1 MIKQLR
7 FAWRAFGRDLQAGE
21 LRVLALA
28 LIVAVA
34 SVTAVGF
41 FTDRIG
47 RAMELQAADILAADL
62 RITAGRAI
70 PAAISERAAADGLES
85 ATTLQFT
92 SVVLTA
98 DDESQLVSV
107 KAVSAGYPLRGQMQL
122 AMLDSPG
129 ESAPLATPAP
139 GTVWVDSQLIEILAL
154 QPQSVLTLGTS
165 DFTVARRINHE
176 PDRGENVFELAP
188 RVMMNEADLA
198 ASGLVVEGSRARY
211 ALLLAGERNA
221 INQLADW
228 VADVYREDVNVQNVR
243 AGNQRVNRA
252 LQRADTFLGLAA
264 VVTVLLAGA
273 AIALAVRQFALRQAD
288 ASAVMRTL
296 GASRGEVVGW
306 LSWRLV
312 ILASLASLVGIAV
325 GWLAQLVLAELLRDW
340 FRLALPAPGLLPP
353 VIGILT
359 AFVTLAGF
367 GLLPIIRAG
376 RVPVMRVLQRDYSGL
391 TPRVGLAV
399 VAGLLAS
406 LVVVYLQSGDWL
418 TTFILVGGVVA
429 MLILFALF
437 GRLMIKLVRA
447 TLGKRW
453 RLSAAGLQRRAG
465 SSIVQMAAFALGIMA
480 LLLISIVR
488 VDVLQAWEQDTPE
501 DAPNVFVVNLQ
512 QPQVAP
518 FEDKLAA
525 LGIDHAGVN
534 PLVRARLLAT
544 NGEKWLRDN
553 NAENNHQR
561 RHARFEYN
569 LSWSD
574 SLPAANELVEGEWW
588 EPDTTEHLLSLEVEW
603 AGHLGLEI
611 GDTLTFKAAGQEVTG
626 TVHNFR
632 KVEWESFQVNFFIVG
647 SEALLS
653 SLPATWLT
661 SMHID
666 GDFGTTTSGWLREF
680 PGIVTLDVG
689 AIITRVKGLMD
700 KAALAIEYVF
710 MFTLAAGV
718 VVLLAAV
725 QSSQGERIRE
735 SALLRALGASHQQ
748 IREAIVVEF
757 LLLGA
762 ISGALAAAFATLT
775 AWALS
780 VYVLE
785 LPFHFNVWLWIIG
798 ILGGAIGISA
808 AGYLATRKVLH
819 TPPLIALRQQ

>member
-1 MIKQLR
+1 MTKQLR

-47 RAMELQAADILAADL
+47 RAMELQAADILAADV
-62 RITAGRAI
+62 RITAGRTI
-70 PAAISERAAADGLES
+70 PNEITERAREEGLQT
-85 ATTLQFT
+85 ATTLQFP

-107 KAVSAGYPLRGQMQL
+107 KAVSPEYPLRGAMRL
-122 AMLDSPG
+122 ATLDQPSEP
-129 ESAPLATPAP
+129 APLTTPEP

-154 QPQSVLTLGTS
+154 QPDSKLTLGNS
-165 DFTVARRINHE
+165 EFSVARRINHE

-188 RVMMNEADLA
+188 RVMMNELDLV

-211 ALLLAGERNA
+211 ALLLAGERST
-221 INQLADW
+221 INQTAEW
-228 VADVYREDVNVQNVR
+228 VSDVYREDVNVQNVR
-243 AGNQRVNRA
+243 DGNRRVNRA
-252 LQRADTFLGLAA
+252 LERADTFLGLAA

-296 GASRGEVVGW
+296 GASRKEVVAW

-312 ILASLASLVGIAV
+312 MLATIASIVGIAV

-340 FRLALPAPGLLPP
+340 FRLSLPVPGLLPP
-353 VIGILT
+353 MIGLLT

-376 RVPVMRVLQRDYSGL
+376 HVPVMRVLQRDYSGL
-391 TPRVGLAV
+391 TPRVGVAV
-399 VAGLLAS
+399 GAALLAS
-406 LVVVYLQSGDWL
+406 IIVVYLQSGAWL
-418 TTFILVGGVVA
+418 TTFILVGGVVL
-429 MLILFALF
+429 MLILFAVF
-437 GRLMIKLVRA
+437 GRLMIKAIRKSI
-447 TLGKRW
+447 GKRW
-453 RLSAAGLQRRAG
+453 RLSAAGLQRRVG

-488 VDVLQAWEQDTPE
+488 VDVLQAWERDTPE

-512 QPQVAP
+512 EPQVEP
-518 FEDKLAA
+518 FEAMLASRD
-525 LGIDHAGVN
+525 IEHPGVS
-534 PLVRARLLAT
+534 PLVRARLVAT
-544 NGEKWLRDN
+544 NGDKWLRDTSGD
-553 NAENNHQR
+553 EHQR

-574 SLPAANELVEGEWW
+574 TLPVANELVKGEWW
-588 EPDTTEHLLSLEVEW
+588 DAASSEPLLSLESEW
-603 AGHLGLEI
+603 AEHLGMDI
-611 GDTLTFKAAGQEVTG
+611 GDTMTFKAAGQEVTG
-626 TVHNFR
+626 TVHNLR
-632 KVEWESFQVNFFIVG
+632 EVEWESFQVNFFIVG
-647 SEALLS
+647 NRAMLS
-653 SLPATWLT
+653 QMPATWLT
-661 SMHID
+661 SMHVD
-666 GDFGTTTSGWLREF
+666 GDFGTATSGWLREF
-680 PGIVTLDVG
+680 PGIVTLDIG
-689 AIITRVKGLMD
+689 AIIKRIKGLMD
-700 KAALAIEYVF
+700 KAALAVEYVF
-710 MFTLAAGV
+710 LFTLAAGV

-725 QSSQGERIRE
+725 QSSQAERIRE

-748 IREAIVVEF
+748 IRQAVVVEF

-762 ISGALAAAFATLT
+762 ISGVLASAFATLI

-780 VYVLE
+780 VFVLE
-785 LPFHFNVWLWIIG
+785 LPFHFNIWLWVVG
-798 ILGGAIGISA
+798 IVGGAVGIST
-808 AGYLATRKVLH
+808 AGYFATRKVLH
-819 TPPLIALRQQ
+819 TPPLVALRQQ